1 MLPQLLEQLP
11 TPLRLPLTTMHQFHG
26 THWRK
31 PHHETLQVRGIK
43 DALRLELQQDYEDT
57 LVNPYVAAE
66 RGYVDAV
73 IPPSHTR
80 GYIATAL
87 RLLERKV
94 THTPPKKHGNI
105 PL

>member
-1 MLPQLLEQLP
+1 M
-11 TPLRLPLTTMHQFHG
+11 RAG
-26 THWRK
+26 TWIA
-31 PHHETLQVRGIK
+31 VARGTK
-43 DALRLELQQDYEDT
+43 DNEEADARQTKEYEDRFMS
-57 LVNPYVAAE
+57 PFVAAE

-80 GYIATAL
+80 GYIGTAL

-94 THTPPKKHGNI
+94 TQTPPKKHGNI